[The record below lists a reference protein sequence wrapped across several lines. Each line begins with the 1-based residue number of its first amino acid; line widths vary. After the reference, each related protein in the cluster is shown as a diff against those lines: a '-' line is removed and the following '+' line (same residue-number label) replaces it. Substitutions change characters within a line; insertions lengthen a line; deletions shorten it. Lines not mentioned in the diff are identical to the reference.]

1 MTHIGVAVI
10 VGQRT
15 FADALASR
23 IAAEPGLLVVAV
35 GESVAAARRLLE
47 GRHAD
52 VVLLDSEL
60 PHGLDFAA
68 ELART
73 RATRPQPTRVIMLGP
88 IPEATHVVE
97 ALRAEVAGWV
107 PKEES
112 IEHLLCGIRSA
123 IRGEIWLPATAV
135 GPVLR
140 LLVHERYE
148 REDRPEHPLE
158 RLTPREREVLGYLV
172 EGIGRREAAER
183 MHLSAH
189 TVRSHLQNLMA
200 KLGVH
205 TTLEAVAV
213 ARQAQFGEARP
224 GALPCRGHS
233 RALHTEPLRCRNRAH
248 GRDRTR
254 PDRGSGAGDEPY
266 QHHAR
271 GQAPEHDDVLTGVVR
286 PVACA

>member
-15 FADALASR
+15 LADALASR
-23 IAAEPGLLVVAV
+23 ITAEPDLSVVAV
-35 GESVAAARRLLE
+35 ADSVAAARRLLE

-60 PHGLDFAA
+60 PDGLDFAA
-68 ELART
+68 ELDRT
-73 RATRPQPTRVIMLGP
+73 RATRPLPTHVVMLGP
-88 IPEATHVVE
+88 ISEATHVVE
-97 ALRAEVAGWV
+97 ALRTEVTGWV

-112 IEHLLCGIRSA
+112 IEYLLCGIRGVM
-123 IRGEIWLPATAV
+123 RGEIWLPAAAL

-140 LLVHERYE
+140 LLLHERYE
-148 REDRPEHPLE
+148 REDCPEHPLE
-158 RLTPREREVLGYLV
+158 RLTPREREVLDYLV

-189 TVRSHLQNLMA
+189 TVRSHLQNLMG

-224 GALPCRGHS
+224 RAVPCRGDG
-233 RALHTEPLRCRNRAH
+233 RARHTKPL
-248 GRDRTR
+248 
-254 PDRGSGAGDEPY
+254 
-266 QHHAR
+266 
-271 GQAPEHDDVLTGVVR
+271 
-286 PVACA
+286 